1 MFYPYEIVQSLY
13 QHLSELDT
21 GRVEKMFSDMR
32 QQAQTIIDACRPKYA
47 VKEMRK
53 AFMRYIGQ
61 GHEIEVEL
69 PDELKNEHDRGVLK
83 QRFDKE
89 YRLQYARIIPDMDI
103 EILSWSLRLYAEP
116 ENKQDSLDLE
126 IKSMKDPI
134 SPSDTRRAY
143 HFEKNTF
150 KSVPVFQRSEFEFGQ
165 TLEGPLLVQET
176 DTSIVVPEGF
186 SVSLVS
192 GGHLMLEQK

>member
-1 MFYPYEIVQSLY
+1 MGFLKAPAAYEIVQSLY

-21 GRVEKMFSDMR
+21 GRVEKMFSEM
-32 QQAQTIIDACRPKYA
+32 QLQAQSIIDACRPRST

-116 ENKQDSLDLE
+116 ENNQDSLDLE

-134 SPSDTRRAY
+134 SPSDTRRVY
-143 HFEKNTF
+143 HFEKNNF
-150 KSVPVFQRSEFEFGQ
+150 KFTPKISFLQFYHTIQ
-165 TLEGPLLVQET
+165 
-176 DTSIVVPEGF
+176 F
-186 SVSLVS
+186 SM
-192 GGHLMLEQK
+192 HI